1 MSRGAFSQT
10 GYFTQD
16 YLRFESKR
24 EDKVELILQ
33 YCLDKTEYSYN
44 LHVHS
49 IKTVL
54 KLGQLF
60 EVGHSRI

>member
-1 MSRGAFSQT
+1 MSRGTFSQT

-33 YCLDKTEYSYN
+33 HCLDKAQYTYN
-44 LHVHS
+44 FYVHS
-49 IKTVL
+49 IKAV
-54 KLGQLF
+54 KRF
-60 EVGHSRI
+60 EVGQGRIYPA